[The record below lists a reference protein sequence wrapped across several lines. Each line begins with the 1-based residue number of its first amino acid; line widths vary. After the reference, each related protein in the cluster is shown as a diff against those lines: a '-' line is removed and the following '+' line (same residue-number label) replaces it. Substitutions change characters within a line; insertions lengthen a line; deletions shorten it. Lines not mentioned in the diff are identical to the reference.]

1 MNREGQTGA
10 ATAEHPEPDGKRAVQ
25 LPRSALPF
33 EQRLGTLIK
42 QAEQALMAEKN
53 RVLRPF
59 GLTVPQYSAL
69 LILSEQPAISSAR
82 LARLCGVTAQAM
94 NGVVGLL
101 EQRGLINRSQSADHA
116 KVFLLGL
123 THAGAAVLKQADQE
137 AVGVERRLADA
148 YTAADLGQLRTH
160 LAAAVG
166 ALSAPPAQPQRDPA
180 PGTR

>member
-1 MNREGQTGA
+1 MR
-10 ATAEHPEPDGKRAVQ
+10 

-69 LILSEQPAISSAR
+69 LILSEQPSISSAR

-101 EQRGLINRSQSADHA
+101 EQRGLISRVQSADHA
-116 KVFLLGL
+116 KVLLLGL
-123 THAGAAVLKQADQE
+123 TPAGAALLQQADQE
-137 AVGVERRLADA
+137 AVAVERRLADA
-148 YTAADLGQLRTH
+148 YTAAELGQLRTH

-166 ALSAPPAQPQRDPA
+166 ALTAPPAQSQRDPA
-180 PGTR
+180 DGRSR

>member
-1 MNREGQTGA
+1 M
-10 ATAEHPEPDGKRAVQ
+10 PLSP
-25 LPRSALPF
+25 SALPF

-42 QAEQALMAEKN
+42 QAEQALIAEKN

-69 LILSEQPAISSAR
+69 LVLSEHPLISSAR

-101 EQRGLINRSQSADHA
+101 EQRGLISRAQSADHA
-116 KVFLLGL
+116 KVLLLGL
-123 THAGAAVLKQADQE
+123 TPAGGALLQQADQE
-137 AVGVERRLADA
+137 AVAVERRLAQA
-148 YTAADLGQLRTH
+148 YGDDELGRFRAY

-166 ALSAPPAQPQRDPA
+166 ALAEPPDRSRPDPA
-180 PGTR
+180 RA